1 MERARPRGH
10 TGPMLGSRKGGVAL
24 AALMAAGLALTF
36 TSASR
41 PDAASLPTTA
51 SNRQIVAGYVN
62 TAVRVGRAVYVGG
75 EFGRI
80 APRTG
85 SAIIVPKRGG
95 RLEVAGGSVDSAV
108 ADGSGGWYLGGSFT
122 TVGDARRNGLAHVL
136 ADGTPDPE

>member
-24 AALMAAGLALTF
+24 VALMAAGLALTF

-95 RLEVAGGSVDSAV
+95 RLERVRAEVAGGSVDSAV
-108 ADGSGGWYLGGSFT
+108 ADGSGGWYLGG
-122 TVGDARRNGLAHVL
+122 
-136 ADGTPDPE
+136 